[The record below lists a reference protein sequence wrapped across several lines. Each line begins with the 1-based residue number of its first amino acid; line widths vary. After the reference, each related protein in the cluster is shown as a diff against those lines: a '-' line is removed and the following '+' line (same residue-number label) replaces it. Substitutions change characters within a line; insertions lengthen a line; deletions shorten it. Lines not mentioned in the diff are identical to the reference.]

1 MNCTV
6 ISECIHFIA
15 GAPSNFTVTADIT
28 CSSDSGVDII
38 IIPDS
43 NDNTFTVALT
53 IEQLSSC
60 DTVSGSLPGQQT
72 QAG

>member
-1 MNCTV
+1 M
-6 ISECIHFIA
+6 SECIHFIA

-28 CSSDSGVDII
+28 CSSNGRVDII
-38 IIPDS
+38 IIPES
-43 NDNTFTVALT
+43 SDNTFTVALT

-60 DTVSGSLPGQQT
+60 GAVSGSLPGEQT

>member
-1 MNCTV
+1 M
-6 ISECIHFIA
+6 SECIHFIA
-15 GAPSNFTVTADIT
+15 GAPSNFTVNADIT

-38 IIPDS
+38 IVPES
-43 NDNTFTVALT
+43 SVDNTFTVALT

-60 DTVSGSLPGQQT
+60 GAVSGSLPGQQT